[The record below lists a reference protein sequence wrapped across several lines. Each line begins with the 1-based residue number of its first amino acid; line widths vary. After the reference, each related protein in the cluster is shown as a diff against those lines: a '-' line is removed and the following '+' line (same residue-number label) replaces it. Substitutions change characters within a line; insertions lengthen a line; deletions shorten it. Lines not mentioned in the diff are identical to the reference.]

1 LKEYHSFENHP
12 STKYIYIAS
21 RKWERKI
28 GIINLELLINL
39 QNYP

>member
-1 LKEYHSFENHP
+1 LKEYHLKTIPPQN
-12 STKYIYIAS
+12 IYIAS